1 MHGRT
6 SRRRGVIEP
15 SPCREEF
22 IKQIQS
28 PERKRRARP
37 LSRQNVLNHIPV
49 HVGQPEIT
57 SAKTVG

>member
-28 PERKRRARP
+28 PERKRRALLAEGGDCMKILIDCR
-37 LSRQNVLNHIPV
+37 
-49 HVGQPEIT
+49 E
-57 SAKTVG
+57 